1 MSTPAVSEYQALFAA
16 HGGTDV
22 PYLKLHFHRY
32 TCTKR
37 RLLSHWDRGHG
48 NKLLDVGA
56 HWLHQSLLYALD
68 GFAVT
73 ALDTPTTLDD
83 EHVRALAEQHGIQL
97 LRESSLDRALALRA
111 LPESYFDVVLFTEI
125 IEHLAFNPVAM
136 WREIYRVMKPGAR
149 IVVTTP
155 NYYALRGRAWHWLRF
170 LRGQGSG
177 VEVTSLLNQPTFAH
191 HWKEYSLGELI
202 RYFRLLSP
210 DFEIVSSAHVVRY
223 SKSEAH
229 PVADA
234 IAGAIERVLPLFR
247 PNLYLEIELARKDKG
262 IVIEP
267 HW

>member
-1 MSTPAVSEYQALFAA
+1 MNIPTLTEYQALFES

-22 PYLKLHFHRY
+22 SYLRLHFHRY
-32 TCTKR
+32 VSTKH
-37 RLLSHWDRGHG
+37 RLLSRWDRDRG
-48 NKLLDVGA
+48 NRLLDVGA

-73 ALDTPTTLDD
+73 ALDTPVTLDD
-83 EHVRALAEQHGIQL
+83 VHVRALAEQHGIQL
-97 LRESSLDRALALRA
+97 LRESSLDSALALRT
-111 LPESYFDVVLFTEI
+111 LPEKHFDIVLFTEI

-177 VEVTSLLNQPTFAH
+177 VEVNNLLDQPTFAH
-191 HWKEYSLGELI
+191 HWKEYSLGELK

-210 DFEIVSSAHVVRY
+210 DFEIVSAAHVARY
-223 SKSEAH
+223 GKSEAH

-234 IAGAIERVLPLFR
+234 IAGAIEHVLPLFR

-262 IVIEP
+262 IVVEP